1 MPNKTHQLTHSG
13 KTNEYFHLFEH
24 QGNCPLLYFY
34 FILSDQ
40 TNNSQM
46 KRTLYF
52 LFLGILGTAC
62 TPSQN
67 YEEAYNSITEEGL
80 KARIKSLAS
89 DEFLGR
95 MPFTKGETMTIN
107 YLKGEFEKLGLEP
120 GNGDSYFQEVPLVEL
135 NATVESEMKISGGKE
150 SLSFTYWDDF
160 VALTR
165 RVTDSVRIKNADL
178 VFAGYGTIAPEYN
191 WNDYA
196 NIDVKG
202 KVVLVLINDPG
213 FGTEDQSF
221 FKGNEM
227 TYYGRWTY
235 KYEEAARQGA
245 AGIIIVHETAHAS
258 YPFEVVQGGWSGANL
273 YLENADN
280 NMSRCMLEGWV
291 SEESANQLFT
301 NMDMEGYD
309 FYNEARKTD
318 FKSFDMNQK
327 LSVGLK
333 NSIKRSKSNNVV
345 AKYTGNT
352 RPEETIIYSAHW
364 DHFGVGK
371 PVNGDSIYNGAVD
384 NGTGVA
390 AIVQIAEAFT
400 KLNIQSERS
409 VIFMAVTAE
418 EQGLLG
424 SAHYAANPIYDPKK
438 TVANL
443 NVDAIRPIGRVN
455 DFSIVGFGQSELD
468 DYAKRAVEK
477 QGRYITP
484 DPHPESGGFFRS
496 DHFNF
501 ASIGIPALYGKGATD
516 SAEKGK
522 EWGEAQYAKYTSENY
537 HKPSDEYS
545 ADFNAEG
552 VKLDAQVLFD
562 IGYYLSNESTFP
574 KWKDGSEFKA
584 IRNSK

>member
-1 MPNKTHQLTHSG
+1 MKKSTIVFAMVLT
-13 KTNEYFHLFEH
+13 
-24 QGNCPLLYFY
+24 
-34 FILSDQ
+34 
-40 TNNSQM
+40 
-46 KRTLYF
+46 
-52 LFLGILGTAC
+52 ILGC
-62 TPSQN
+62 TPKENFQ
-67 YEEAYNSITEEGL
+67 EAYDSISEEGL
-80 KARIKSLAS
+80 KTRIKALAS

-95 MPFTKGETMTIN
+95 MPFTEGETKTIN
-107 YLKGEFEKLGLEP
+107 YLKGEFQKLGLKP
-120 GNGDSYFQEVPLVEL
+120 GNDDSYFQEVPLVEL
-135 NATVESEMKISGGKE
+135 TATVDPQMKIAGGDADIA
-150 SLSFTYWDDF
+150 LNYWDDF

-165 RVTDSVRIKNADL
+165 RVTDSVRLEDSEL
-178 VFAGYGTIAPEYN
+178 VFAGYGTIAPEYG
-191 WNDYA
+191 WNDYKEL
-196 NIDVKG
+196 DVKG
-202 KVVLVLINDPG
+202 KTVVVLINDPG
-213 FGTEDQSF
+213 FGTEDKSF

-245 AGIIIVHETAHAS
+245 AGIIIIHETAHAS

-273 YLENADN
+273 YLENPDN
-280 NMSRCMLEGWV
+280 NESRCVIEGWI
-291 SEESANQLFT
+291 SENSANRIFA
-301 NMDMEGYD
+301 NMGMKDYN
-309 FYNEARKTD
+309 FYEEARQRT
-318 FKSFDMNQK
+318 FKSFALNQR

-333 NSIKRSKSNNVV
+333 NKIKRSKSNNVI
-345 AKYTGNT
+345 AKYEGSEQPN
-352 RPEETIIYSAHW
+352 ETIIYSAHW

-390 AIVQIAEAFT
+390 AIVQVAEAFA
-400 KLNIQSERS
+400 KLNVPTKRS
-409 VIFMAVTAE
+409 VVFMAVTAE

-424 SAHYAANPIYDPKK
+424 SAHYAVNPIYDPAK

-455 DFSIVGFGQSELD
+455 DFSIVGYGQSELD
-468 DYAKRAVEK
+468 DYAQRAVEK

-516 SAEKGK
+516 SEANGK
-522 EWGEAQYAKYTSENY
+522 QWGEEQYKKYTSENY

-545 ADFNAEG
+545 EDFNAEG

-562 IGYYLSNESTFP
+562 IGYTLANESVFP
-574 KWKDGSEFKA
+574 KWKEGSEFKV
-584 IRNSK
+584 IREGNN

>member
-1 MPNKTHQLTHSG
+1 MKNIL
-13 KTNEYFHLFEH
+13 NA
-24 QGNCPLLYFY
+24 
-34 FILSDQ
+34 FIITSIA
-40 TNNSQM
+40 
-46 KRTLYF
+46 F
-52 LFLGILGTAC
+52 AC
-62 TPSQN
+62 GPKENFQ
-67 YEEAYNSITEEGL
+67 EAYDSINEEGL
-80 KARIKSLAS
+80 KARIKTLAS

-95 MPFTKGETMTIN
+95 MPFTEGETKTIN
-107 YLKGEFEKLGLEP
+107 YLRDEFKKLGLKP

-135 NATVESEMKISGGKE
+135 TATVDPQMKITGGE
-150 SLSFTYWDDF
+150 NEINLNYWDDF

-165 RVTDSVRIKNADL
+165 RVTDSVRIENSEII
-178 VFAGYGTIAPEYN
+178 FAGYGTIAPEYD
-191 WNDYA
+191 WNDYEGL
-196 NIDVKG
+196 DVKG
-202 KVVLVLINDPG
+202 KTVMVLINDPG
-213 FGTEDQSF
+213 FGTEDKSF

-273 YLENADN
+273 YLENPDN
-280 NMSRCMLEGWV
+280 NMSRCVIEGWV
-291 SEESANQLFT
+291 SEESANQMFA
-301 NMDMEGYD
+301 NMGMEGYD
-309 FYNEARKTD
+309 FYEEARKRE
-318 FKSFDMNQK
+318 FKSFAMNQQ
-327 LSVGLK
+327 LSIGLV
-333 NSIKRSKSNNVV
+333 NSIKRSKSNNVI
-345 AKYTGNT
+345 AKYEGSE

-364 DHFGVGK
+364 DHFGIGN
-371 PVNGDSIYNGAVD
+371 PVDGDSIYNGAVD

-390 AIVQIAEAFT
+390 GIVQVAEAFT
-400 KLNIQSERS
+400 KLNIPTKRS
-409 VIFMAVTAE
+409 VVFMAVTAE

-424 SAHYAANPIYDPKK
+424 SAHYSVNPIYDPVK

-455 DFSIVGFGQSELD
+455 DFSIVGYGQSELD

-516 SAEKGK
+516 SDANGK
-522 EWGEAQYAKYTSENY
+522 EWGEEQYKKYTSENY

-545 ADFNAEG
+545 DDFNAEG
-552 VKLDAQVLFD
+552 VKLDMQVMFD
-562 IGYYLSNESTFP
+562 IGYTLANESIFP
-574 KWKDGSEFKA
+574 KWKEGSEFKA
-584 IRNSK
+584 IREGQQ

>member
-1 MPNKTHQLTHSG
+1 
-13 KTNEYFHLFEH
+13 
-24 QGNCPLLYFY
+24 
-34 FILSDQ
+34 
-40 TNNSQM
+40 M
-46 KRTLYF
+46 KRIINAL
-52 LFLGILGTAC
+52 LLTAIVSSC
-62 TPSQN
+62 GPQEN
-67 YEEAYNSITEEGL
+67 FQEAYDSISEEGL
-80 KARIKSLAS
+80 KARIKVLSS

-95 MPFTKGETMTIN
+95 MPFTEGETKTIN
-107 YLKGEFEKLGLEP
+107 YLRDEFKKLGLKP

-135 NATVESEMKISGGKE
+135 TATVDAQMNISGGNE
-150 SLSFTYWDDF
+150 DINLNYWDDF

-165 RVTDSVRIKNADL
+165 RVTDSVQIENSEII
-178 VFAGYGTIAPEYN
+178 FAGYGTIAPEYD
-191 WNDYA
+191 WNDYEGL
-196 NIDVKG
+196 DVKG
-202 KVVLVLINDPG
+202 KTVMVLINDPG
-213 FGTEDQSF
+213 FGTEDKSF

-273 YLENADN
+273 YLENSDN
-280 NMSRCMLEGWV
+280 NMSRCVIEGWV
-291 SEESANQLFT
+291 SEESANKMFA
-301 NMDMEGYD
+301 NIGMEDYD
-309 FYNEARKTD
+309 FYEEARKRE
-318 FKSFDMNQK
+318 FKSFSMNQQ

-333 NSIKRSKSNNVV
+333 NTIKRSKSNNVV
-345 AKYTGNT
+345 ALYEGSE
-352 RPEETIIYSAHW
+352 RPDETIIYSAHW

-371 PVNGDSIYNGAVD
+371 PVDGDSIYNGAVD

-390 AIVQIAEAFT
+390 GIVQVAEAFT
-400 KLNIQSERS
+400 KLNMPTKRS
-409 VIFMAVTAE
+409 VVFMAVTAE

-424 SAHYAANPIYDPKK
+424 SAHYSVNPIYDPAK

-455 DFSIVGFGQSELD
+455 DFSIVGYGQSELD
-468 DYAKRAVEK
+468 DYAQRAVEK

-516 SAEKGK
+516 SDANGK
-522 EWGEAQYAKYTSENY
+522 EWGEEQYKKYTSDHY

-545 ADFNAEG
+545 DDFGAEG
-552 VKLDAQVLFD
+552 VKLDMQVMFD
-562 IGYYLSNESTFP
+562 IGHTLANESTFP
-574 KWKDGSEFKA
+574 QWKEGSEFKA
-584 IRNSK
+584 IREGQQ

>member
-1 MPNKTHQLTHSG
+1 MNKTL
-13 KTNEYFHLFEH
+13 
-24 QGNCPLLYFY
+24 
-34 FILSDQ
+34 IA
-40 TNNSQM
+40 
-46 KRTLYF
+46 
-52 LFLGILGTAC
+52 LFLGIAFLAC
-62 TPSQN
+62 TSRQN
-67 YEEAYNSITEEGL
+67 YEEAYNSIKEDGL
-80 KARIKSLAS
+80 KARIKALAS

-95 MPFTKGETMTIN
+95 MPFTEGETKTIN
-107 YLKGEFEKLGLEP
+107 YIKGEFEKLGLKP

-135 NATVESEMKISGGKE
+135 TAEVDPQMVISGGGE
-150 SLSFTYWDDF
+150 EIRLNYWDDF

-165 RVTDSVRIKNADL
+165 RVTDSVRVENSEII
-178 VFAGYGTIAPEYN
+178 FAGYGTIAPEYE

-196 NIDVKG
+196 GLDVKG
-202 KVVLVLINDPG
+202 KTVMVLINDPG
-213 FGTEDQSF
+213 FGTEDKSF

-280 NMSRCMLEGWV
+280 NMSRCVIEGWI
-291 SEESANQLFT
+291 SEESANRMFT
-301 NMDMEGYD
+301 NMGMDGYD
-309 FYNEARKTD
+309 FYEEARKRE
-318 FKSFDMNQK
+318 FKSFSMNQQM
-327 LSVGLK
+327 SVGLK
-333 NSIKRSKSNNVV
+333 NSIKRSKSNNVI
-345 AKYTGNT
+345 AKYEGKE
-352 RPEETIIYSAHW
+352 RPEETIIYTAHW
-364 DHFGVGK
+364 DHFGIGN
-371 PVNGDSIYNGAVD
+371 PVDGDSIYNGAVD

-390 AIVQIAEAFT
+390 AIIQVAEAFT
-400 KLNIQSERS
+400 KLNQPTQRS
-409 VIFMAVTAE
+409 VVFMAVTAE

-424 SAHYAANPIYDPKK
+424 SAHYAVNPIYEPAK

-455 DFSIVGFGQSELD
+455 DFSIVGYGQSDLD
-468 DYAKRAVEK
+468 DYAQRAVEK

-516 SAEKGK
+516 SEANGK
-522 EWGEAQYAKYTSENY
+522 AWGEAQYKKYTSENY
-537 HKPSDEYS
+537 HKPSDEYDDS
-545 ADFNAEG
+545 FNAEG

-562 IGYYLSNESTFP
+562 IGYTLSNESTFP
-574 KWKDGSEFKA
+574 KWKEGSEFKA
-584 IRNSK
+584 IREKE

>member
-1 MPNKTHQLTHSG
+1 MKN
-13 KTNEYFHLFEH
+13 
-24 QGNCPLLYFY
+24 
-34 FILSDQ
+34 IL
-40 TNNSQM
+40 NALII
-46 KRTLYF
+46 TLIAF
-52 LFLGILGTAC
+52 AC
-62 TPSQN
+62 GPKENFQ
-67 YEEAYNSITEEGL
+67 EAYDSINEEGL
-80 KARIKSLAS
+80 KARIKTLAS

-95 MPFTKGETMTIN
+95 MPFTEGETKTIN
-107 YLKGEFEKLGLEP
+107 YLRDEFKKLGLKP

-135 NATVESEMKISGGKE
+135 TAAVDPQMKITGGE
-150 SLSFTYWDDF
+150 NEINLNYWDDF

-165 RVTDSVRIKNADL
+165 RVTDSVRIENSEI
-178 VFAGYGTIAPEYN
+178 VFAGYGTIAPEYD
-191 WNDYA
+191 WNDYEGL
-196 NIDVKG
+196 DVKG
-202 KVVLVLINDPG
+202 KTVMVLINDPG
-213 FGTEDQSF
+213 FGTEDKSF

-273 YLENADN
+273 YLENPDN
-280 NMSRCMLEGWV
+280 NMSRCVIEGWV
-291 SEESANQLFT
+291 SEESANQMFA
-301 NMDMEGYD
+301 NMGMEGYD
-309 FYNEARKTD
+309 FYEEARKRE
-318 FKSFDMNQK
+318 FKSFAMNQQ
-327 LSVGLK
+327 LSIGLI
-333 NSIKRSKSNNVV
+333 NSIKRSKSNNVI
-345 AKYTGNT
+345 AKYEGSE

-364 DHFGVGK
+364 DHFGIGN
-371 PVNGDSIYNGAVD
+371 PVDGDSIYNGAVD

-390 AIVQIAEAFT
+390 GIVQVAEAFT
-400 KLNIQSERS
+400 KLNIPTKRS
-409 VIFMAVTAE
+409 VVFMAVTAE

-424 SAHYAANPIYDPKK
+424 SAHYSVNPIYDPAK

-455 DFSIVGFGQSELD
+455 DFSIVGYGQSELD

-516 SAEKGK
+516 SDANGK
-522 EWGEAQYAKYTSENY
+522 KWGEEQYKKYTSENY

-545 ADFNAEG
+545 DDFNAEG
-552 VKLDAQVLFD
+552 VKLDMQVMFD
-562 IGYYLSNESTFP
+562 IGYTLANESAFP
-574 KWKDGSEFKA
+574 KWKEGSEFKA
-584 IRNSK
+584 IREGQQ

>member
-1 MPNKTHQLTHSG
+1 
-13 KTNEYFHLFEH
+13 
-24 QGNCPLLYFY
+24 
-34 FILSDQ
+34 
-40 TNNSQM
+40 M
-46 KRTLYF
+46 KRTLIA
-52 LFLGILGTAC
+52 LSLGAWIFAC
-62 TPSQN
+62 TPQQN
-67 YEEAYNSITEEGL
+67 FQEAYDSIDEQGL

-95 MPFTKGETMTIN
+95 MPFTEGETKTIN
-107 YLKGEFEKLGLEP
+107 YLKGEFQKLGLKP

-135 NATVESEMKISGGKE
+135 TAVVDPVMKISGG
-150 SLSFTYWDDF
+150 SSDINLAYWDDF

-165 RVTDSVRIKNADL
+165 RVTDSVRIENSEI

-191 WNDYA
+191 WNDYEDL
-196 NIDVKG
+196 DVKG
-202 KVVLVLINDPG
+202 KTVMVLINDPG
-213 FGTEDQSF
+213 FGSQDKSF

-245 AGIIIVHETAHAS
+245 AGIIIVHETEHAS

-273 YLENADN
+273 YLENPDN
-280 NMSRCMLEGWV
+280 NMSRCLIEGWI
-291 SEESANQLFT
+291 SSESADQMFT
-301 NMDMEGYD
+301 NMGKDDYD
-309 FYNEARKTD
+309 FYAEAKNRE
-318 FKSFDMNQK
+318 FKSFSMNQQ
-327 LSVGLK
+327 LSIGLK
-333 NSIKRSKSNNVV
+333 NKIKRSTSNNVI
-345 AKYTGNT
+345 ARYEGSE

-364 DHFGVGK
+364 DHFGVGN
-371 PVNGDSIYNGAVD
+371 PVDGDSIYNGAVD

-390 AIVQIAEAFT
+390 AIIQVAEAFT
-400 KLNIQSERS
+400 KLNQSTKRS
-409 VIFMAVTAE
+409 VVFMAVTAE

-424 SAHYAANPIYDPKK
+424 SAHYATNPIYEPSK

-455 DFSIVGFGQSELD
+455 DFSIVGYGQSELD
-468 DYAKRAVEK
+468 DYAQRAVEK

-516 SAEKGK
+516 SEANGK
-522 EWGEAQYAKYTSENY
+522 AWGEEQYKKYTSENY

-545 ADFNAEG
+545 DDFNAEG

-562 IGYYLSNESTFP
+562 IGYTLANESTFP
-574 KWKDGSEFKA
+574 KWKEGSEFKA
-584 IRNSK
+584 IREKE